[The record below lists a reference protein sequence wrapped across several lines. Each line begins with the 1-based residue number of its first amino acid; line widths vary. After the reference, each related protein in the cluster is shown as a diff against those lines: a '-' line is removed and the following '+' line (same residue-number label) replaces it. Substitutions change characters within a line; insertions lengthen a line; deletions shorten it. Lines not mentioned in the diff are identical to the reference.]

1 LGVGQIGENESVP
14 SANVDVIRRLNAAFN
29 ADDLDTFQSL
39 LDPAVEFVD
48 HNPLPDVQASA
59 RGVEELAAVVEHWRE
74 GFTSFHAEVVDYLDL
89 GDYVVCSTRWRFTSR
104 DDAIELDWI
113 GAEAHQVRQGKL
125 VWSAAGFR
133 DTAAA
138 IQAIE
143 ERSGIGA
150 TPPRE

>member
-1 LGVGQIGENESVP
+1 MP
-14 SANVDVIRRLNAAFN
+14 SANLDVIRRLNAAFN
-29 ADDLDTFQSL
+29 ANDLGTFQSL

-59 RGVEELAAVVEHWRE
+59 HGVDEVTSVVEHWRE
-74 GFTSFHAEVVDYLDL
+74 GFTSFHAEVVEYLDL
-89 GDYVVCSTRWRFTSR
+89 GDYVVCSTRWRFKSR

-113 GAEAHQVRQGKL
+113 GAEAHHVRNGKL

-133 DTAAA
+133 DSAAA

-143 ERSGIGA
+143 ERSGTGA
-150 TPPRE
+150 TSLRE